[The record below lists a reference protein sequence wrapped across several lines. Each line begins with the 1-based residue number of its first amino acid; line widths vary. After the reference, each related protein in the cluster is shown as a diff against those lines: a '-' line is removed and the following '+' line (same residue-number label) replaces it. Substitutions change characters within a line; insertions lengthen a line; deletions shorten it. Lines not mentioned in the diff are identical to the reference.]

1 MPKVFNPGA
10 AGKFPRVH
18 SRKIVTEDL
27 TNEFLFFSVTNL
39 LKSVKMNI
47 ARKNTVFSIKSASFI
62 LLCASFF
69 LISCHNSI
77 FKPDFSK
84 NMFMEIKVA
93 AISFVPKKF
102 DVDYNVEK
110 LEKMFR
116 KAAKKDIQLA
126 LATEGVIEGYV
137 AYDITQ
143 GKYPPEKMREV
154 AKPIN
159 SPIIR
164 RFKDLAKEL
173 NICLAFGF
181 AELIDN
187 DVYNC
192 AVFIDNKG
200 KIRGKYHK
208 MRFAEGY
215 HPSWWYNRMG
225 KKSRAFNTPF
235 GRAAFL
241 ICNDRW
247 QSDLAR
253 IPVLDGAQF
262 LMILAYGSTHPD
274 QDKAVLARAR
284 ENGVPIVEANVGV
297 SMIISKGEIV
307 EVARKQEGIIFGTIE
322 IPTVKSKANRDAVEK
337 SYLKWRKKAMKDRY
351 DERQKKK

>member
-1 MPKVFNPGA
+1 LLIK
-10 AGKFPRVH
+10 
-18 SRKIVTEDL
+18 SLLTLQKII
-27 TNEFLFFSVTNL
+27 F
-39 LKSVKMNI
+39 KSVKMNFAKKNVI
-47 ARKNTVFSIKSASFI
+47 FSLKNTSFVF
-62 LLCASFF
+62 LCVSFF
-69 LISCHNSI
+69 LISCHNSF

-93 AISFVPKKF
+93 AVSFVPKKF
-102 DVDYNVEK
+102 DVDYNADK

-116 KAAKKDIQLA
+116 KAAEKDIQLA

-154 AKPIN
+154 TQPID
-159 SPIIR
+159 SPIIK
-164 RFKDLAKEL
+164 RFQKLAREL

-181 AELIDN
+181 AELIGS

-192 AVFIDNKG
+192 AIFIDNKG

-215 HPSWWYNRMG
+215 HRSWWYNRLG

-235 GRAAFL
+235 GRGAFL

-247 QSDLAR
+247 QPELAR

-262 LMILAYGSTHPD
+262 LMILAYGSTNPD

-307 EVARKQEGIIFGTIE
+307 EVARQQEGIIFGTIE
-322 IPTVKSKANRDAVEK
+322 IPTVKSTANRDAVEK

-351 DERQKKK
+351 DARHKKK